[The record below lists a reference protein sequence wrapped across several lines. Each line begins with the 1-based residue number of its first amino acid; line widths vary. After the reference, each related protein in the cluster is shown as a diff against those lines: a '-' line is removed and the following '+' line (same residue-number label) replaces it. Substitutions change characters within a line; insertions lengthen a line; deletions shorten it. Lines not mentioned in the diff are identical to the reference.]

1 MKRISFV
8 LLLCAVL
15 LILASC
21 AFVDSIFNTQ
31 QTDTEFVVLPEPT
44 QEPTPTPYPSP
55 TPGLTPIKTTEPEP
69 TPTPTPFSYYAPT
82 TAMTFEEL
90 VGDNGIRE
98 EYPEPPPPDTYYVVI
113 NVKYQLVLVYEKD
126 ENGEYTKPVRYM
138 SCSSGAVRTPTKLGS
153 YELEGRHVRFGHF
166 VKFNEYGQYWT
177 RIFGRTYFHSMLYSK
192 RNAQYYIEETYEDI
206 GTQASHACIRLYVPD
221 ACWVTYYLAPG
232 TKVDIIEGEEDEEIQ
247 AIKDQMIFPP
257 LPEERPE
264 LKPGEIPI
272 TEPVRTA
279 PPHED

>member
-8 LLLCAVL
+8 LLICAVL
-15 LILASC
+15 LILTSC
-21 AFVDSIFNTQ
+21 AFIDSIFGSKDNNVEVVVIPRP
-31 QTDTEFVVLPEPT
+31 TESTPTPSPTPEPT
-44 QEPTPTPYPSP
+44 PVKTTPPDPTPTP
-55 TPGLTPIKTTEPEP
+55 I
-69 TPTPTPFSYYAPT
+69 PFSYYAPT

-98 EYPEPPPPDTYYVVI
+98 EYPEPPPKDTYYVVI

-126 ENGEYTKPVRYM
+126 EDGEYTVPVRYM
-138 SCSSGAVRTPTKLGS
+138 SCSTGAVKTPTRLGS

-166 VKFNEYGQYWT
+166 VNFNQYGQYWT
-177 RIFGRTYFHSMLYSK
+177 RIFGRTYFHSLLYTK
-192 RNAQYYIEETYEDI
+192 RDAQYYIDETYEDI

-221 ACWVTYYLAPG
+221 ACWITYYIAPG
-232 TKVDIIEGEEDEEIQ
+232 TKVDIIAGEEDEEMQ

-257 LPEERPE
+257 LPEERPVLE
-264 LKPGEIPI
+264 PGEIPM

-279 PPHED
+279 PPEQD